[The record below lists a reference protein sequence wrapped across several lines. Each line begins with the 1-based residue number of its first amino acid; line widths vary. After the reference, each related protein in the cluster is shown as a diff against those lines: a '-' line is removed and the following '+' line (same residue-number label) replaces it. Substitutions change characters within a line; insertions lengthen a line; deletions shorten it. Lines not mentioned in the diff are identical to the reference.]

1 MLREEVFLPG
11 KSEGSMR
18 KSLVFS
24 SHSFLLWKLLGC
36 GERPVSDGSLE
47 GKAKGIA
54 ETLTQHPDVSE
65 LLSNPEPRP
74 QPLPAGK
81 SRACDNT
88 TLEGVKSWLYHSLE
102 LGQSA

>member
-1 MLREEVFLPG
+1 MCPPPTAALGAVGQWREAWN
-11 KSEGSMR
+11 
-18 KSLVFS
+18 
-24 SHSFLLWKLLGC
+24 H
-36 GERPVSDGSLE
+36 GSLE

-54 ETLTQHPDVSE
+54 ETLTQHPDVPE

-81 SRACDNT
+81 SRACDHT
-88 TLEGVKSWLYHSLE
+88 TLEQVESWLYHSLE